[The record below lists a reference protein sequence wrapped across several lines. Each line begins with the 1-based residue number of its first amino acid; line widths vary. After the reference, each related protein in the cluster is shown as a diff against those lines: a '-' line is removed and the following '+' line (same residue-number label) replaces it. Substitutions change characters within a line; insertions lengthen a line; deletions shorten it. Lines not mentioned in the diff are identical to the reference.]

1 MLSLVALLLAAPA
14 SAAPFTPNRDELS
27 IELLSQFCAA
37 GDGAPPVQGL
47 LRAAEASPP
56 PPVPPPP
63 PPALE

>member
-1 MLSLVALLLAAPA
+1 MDVFLRQAGSRRILDVYRAALRPDGALLCF
-14 SAAPFTPNRDELS
+14 SMFHRRWK
-27 IELLSQFCAA
+27 
-37 GDGAPPVQGL
+37 GL